1 MSSLPALA
9 SCRRQAAALL
19 PPTRRRL
26 HCSPPLH
33 HLPSFV
39 RHLQITGELGS
50 DKGVHFIKDFN
61 GQPGYWGVRLG
72 AASAAEQPA
81 AGERP
86 AGGGAAEAAQPLQD
100 PQQQQADQRQQ
111 QHPGAPPK
119 QAAQGHRAAMP
130 SPPVPG
136 NDSEAAPWAGATCQY
151 LTDRLWKRGVAVW
164 WPAEQQYFSGK
175 IIGGSACHPS
185 WDAVALVCTLLAL

>member
-1 MSSLPALA
+1 MPALA

-81 AGERP
+81 AGERL

-175 IIGGSACHPS
+175 IMGGSACHPS
-185 WDAVALVCTLLAL
+185 WAAVALVCTLLAL